1 MMNTLWTLIVLFSSG
16 YVEAQ
21 LGDSTALKLGLH
33 AGYSYMHYKEPGAMS
48 ERGFLTSIKMEL
60 SGPLVDSVSVFA
72 AGRYSVGYLN
82 YNGAVLGTGTPVTTL
97 TRDWVLDT
105 RLGFTFGPPDTNIFI
120 GYGKR
125 DWLND
130 MRISYRRETWYEYI
144 PVRAQYG
151 AEGTFIALEYRNW
164 LGGKNVSWLTD
175 VDVTKNDVTMKQ
187 NKGTGYSAELGY
199 AFSASAVQ
207 TRISIAYEHWDIDAS
222 ELGYDGTQ
230 YVVEPKNS
238 TDLTTISIGVVF

>member
-1 MMNTLWTLIVLFSSG
+1 MNTIWSLVVLFSSAFAQ
-16 YVEAQ
+16 AQ
-21 LGDSTALKLGLH
+21 LGDSSALKVGVH
-33 AGYSYMHYKEPGAMS
+33 ASYSYMHYKEPGAMS
-48 ERGFLTSIKMEL
+48 ERGFLTGIKLEIG
-60 SGPLVDSVSVFA
+60 GPLVDSVSVLA

-97 TRDWVLDT
+97 TRDWVVDA
-105 RLGFTFGPPDTNIFI
+105 RIGFVFGPPDTNIFI
-120 GYGKR
+120 GYAKR

-130 MRISYRRETWYEYI
+130 MRVSYRRETWYEYI

-151 AEGTFIALEYRNW
+151 GEGMFIAGEYRNW

-187 NKGTGYSAELGY
+187 NKGSGYSIEWGY
-199 AFSASAVQ
+199 LFSGGAVQ
-207 TRISIAYEHWDIDAS
+207 TRISLAYEHWDIEPS
-222 ELGYDGTQ
+222 ELGFDGTQ

-238 TDLTTISIGVVF
+238 TDLTTVSIGVLF